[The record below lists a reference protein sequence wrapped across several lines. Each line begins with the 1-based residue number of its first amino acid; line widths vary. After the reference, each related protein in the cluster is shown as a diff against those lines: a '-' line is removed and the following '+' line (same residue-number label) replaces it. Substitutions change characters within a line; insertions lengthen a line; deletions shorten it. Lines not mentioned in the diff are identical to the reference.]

1 MKPIVFDIGANTG
14 DSLVEHAKQNPNC
27 QYYAFEPVPQLFNK
41 LIELTA
47 DLPNVVLVKK
57 ALSNFNGKAQFNLAN
72 DADNHTV
79 SSLLD
84 LSADYEKN
92 WSHVIEFINHVDKVE
107 VDVMRLDDFVTSFGI
122 TRIDYFHCDAQGSDL
137 HVLEGLGEH
146 ISIIKE
152 GCVEAALKYNV
163 LYKNQCMVD
172 QVAKF
177 LEQHNF
183 EVVKI
188 EVNDA
193 AGNEANVFFKNK
205 NFKN

>member
-1 MKPIVFDIGANTG
+1 MKPIVFDIGTNTG

-27 QYYAFEPVPQLFNK
+27 QYYSFETVPQLFNK

-47 DLPNVVLVKK
+47 DLSNVVLVKK

-188 EVNDA
+188 EVNDG

>member
-1 MKPIVFDIGANTG
+1 
-14 DSLVEHAKQNPNC
+14 
-27 QYYAFEPVPQLFNK
+27 
-41 LIELTA
+41 
-47 DLPNVVLVKK
+47 
-57 ALSNFNGKAQFNLAN
+57 
-72 DADNHTV
+72 
-79 SSLLD
+79 
-84 LSADYEKN
+84 
-92 WSHVIEFINHVDKVE
+92 
-107 VDVMRLDDFVTSFGI
+107 MRLDDFVTSFGV